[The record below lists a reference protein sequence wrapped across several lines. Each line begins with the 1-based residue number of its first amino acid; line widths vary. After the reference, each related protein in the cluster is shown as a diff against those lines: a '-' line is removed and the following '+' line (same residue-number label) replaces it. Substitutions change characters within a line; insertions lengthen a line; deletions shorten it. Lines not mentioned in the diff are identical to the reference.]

1 MNQNVITKAALVLTA
16 AIFLLSGCSMFPEE
30 EEALA
35 PPLKQ
40 PVEVTYQ
47 TEAATRGTIS
57 QEISASC
64 TVVAAEQYDLAFT
77 ERSGVLRTKEVAVGD
92 TVKKGQVIA
101 TIDGSSAQSDLDNA
115 KLELEMQKINL
126 ERALSKGNPDVDTNG
141 NPTNYD
147 ARIAQLQIEQ
157 IELRIEQLEKEI
169 SATTLY
175 APIDGVVTYLAET
188 NIGET
193 VGNGTVICR
202 VANDADLCFEYSG
215 YGADELK
222 LGMNVTITVDGTD
235 YAATVTRTQDSV
247 PDNMKNDYD
256 GKVCFSA
263 SGIPGLKIGGKANFT
278 AVVAVKEN
286 VVLVPRSAVT
296 GTAGY
301 YYVSVLED
309 GVKTERSVD
318 IGIMSTSQVE
328 ILNGVSE
335 GEEVI
340 VG

>member
-1 MNQNVITKAALVLTA
+1 M
-16 AIFLLSGCSMFPEE
+16 
-30 EEALA
+30 
-35 PPLKQ
+35 PL
-40 PVEVTYQ
+40 
-47 TEAATRGTIS
+47 
-57 QEISASC
+57 
-64 TVVAAEQYDLAFT
+64 
-77 ERSGVLRTKEVAVGD
+77 
-92 TVKKGQVIA
+92 
-101 TIDGSSAQSDLDNA
+101 
-115 KLELEMQKINL
+115 
-126 ERALSKGNPDVDTNG
+126 
-141 NPTNYD
+141 
-147 ARIAQLQIEQ
+147 
-157 IELRIEQLEKEI
+157 
-169 SATTLY
+169 
-175 APIDGVVTYLAET
+175 
-188 NIGET
+188 
-193 VGNGTVICR
+193 
-202 VANDADLCFEYSG
+202 
-215 YGADELK
+215 
-222 LGMNVTITVDGTD
+222 
-235 YAATVTRTQDSV
+235 QDSV